1 MLYLMKKETAM
12 YTPRASFTRSVI
24 RSAVSFLVAL
34 AALAAMAVASFT
46 SSAQAAAAGG
56 GGSSASDTVD
66 KLQAQGYTVQ
76 LNGIPTAPLS
86 ECVVTG
92 IEGLRGATAFSTV
105 YVDISCPSYN

>member
-1 MLYLMKKETAM
+1 M

-46 SSAQAAAAGG
+46 SSAQAAAAG

>member
-1 MLYLMKKETAM
+1 M

-56 GGSSASDTVD
+56 GGSSASDTVG

>member
-1 MLYLMKKETAM
+1 MPTSI
-12 YTPRASFTRSVI
+12 TTFTRSAI

-34 AALAAMAVASFT
+34 AALGAMAVASF
-46 SSAQAAAAGG
+46 SLSAQASAAGG

-105 YVDISCPSYN
+105 YVDISCPAYN

>member
-1 MLYLMKKETAM
+1 M

-46 SSAQAAAAGG
+46 SSAQAAAA

>member
-1 MLYLMKKETAM
+1 M

-46 SSAQAAAAGG
+46 SSAQAAAAGGG

>member
-1 MLYLMKKETAM
+1 M
-12 YTPRASFTRSVI
+12 
-24 RSAVSFLVAL
+24 
-34 AALAAMAVASFT
+34 
-46 SSAQAAAAGG
+46 
-56 GGSSASDTVD
+56 D

>member
-1 MLYLMKKETAM
+1 MN
-12 YTPRASFTRSVI
+12 TPIASLTRSAI

-34 AALAAMAVASFT
+34 AALGAMAVASFT
-46 SSAQAAAAGG
+46 FSAQASAAG

-92 IEGLRGATAFSTV
+92 IEGLRGATTFSTV